1 MVLTIISHTPHYQ
14 IERDIYS
21 WGPTSRELNY
31 FSKIFTEIYHI
42 APLHSGK
49 ATDVYVKYESPN
61 IKFIPLKPAGG
72 SKLINKIDV
81 ILKTVSNLSIIHR
94 YCNKAD
100 WIHLRAP
107 TNLGMYTLPYLTFIS
122 SKKRWVKYAGSW
134 RKNDGSFFYRMQ
146 KKWLSNNYQNS
157 FVTINGKWENQ
168 KKHCIS
174 FENPC
179 LSENELKNAQKSYQN
194 KNYDQELNICFVGHM
209 ETNKGAEKLIN
220 ALKSDLSH
228 LNFNKVYFIGDGSK
242 RKFYFEKAKSI
253 SGTNIKFLGEID
265 KNQLFK
271 IYEKCHLIILPS
283 NSEGFPKVIAE
294 AGAHGCVPVVS
305 KVGSIIHYIN
315 SSNGYLLNQN
325 NSNSIY
331 NNLCLVNAARESL
344 KFKAENIVE
353 LSNDFTF
360 EKYIKNIHKF
370 ILKINFKKN

>member
-1 MVLTIISHTPHYQ
+1 
-14 IERDIYS
+14 
-21 WGPTSRELNY
+21 
-31 FSKIFTEIYHI
+31 
-42 APLHSGK
+42 
-49 ATDVYVKYESPN
+49 
-61 IKFIPLKPAGG
+61 
-72 SKLINKIDV
+72 
-81 ILKTVSNLSIIHR
+81 
-94 YCNKAD
+94 
-100 WIHLRAP
+100 
-107 TNLGMYTLPYLTFIS
+107 
-122 SKKRWVKYAGSW
+122 
-134 RKNDGSFFYRMQ
+134 
-146 KKWLSNNYQNS
+146 
-157 FVTINGKWENQ
+157 
-168 KKHCIS
+168 
-174 FENPC
+174 
-179 LSENELKNAQKSYQN
+179 
-194 KNYDQELNICFVGHM
+194 M